1 MVSGQG
7 SRTTRHSPQVTD
19 KGGSMSSSDLVRDA
33 LEKHLQAILD
43 NDIDT
48 YHTTTVP
55 DLALYD

>member
-1 MVSGQG
+1 
-7 SRTTRHSPQVTD
+7 
-19 KGGSMSSSDLVRDA
+19 MSSSDTVRDA